1 MSGLASGVTALA
13 AGYSSHTCALLE
25 VQRPKCWGSDGSGQ
39 LGLGTITQQLVPV
52 DVVASAARL
61 RLNYATGQPGSY
73 FTLTGE
79 NFPARAQA
87 TLTVNG
93 VILTNSLA
101 VNELGQFILFL
112 STAGAHTG
120 SYQIT
125 VSATVSATTAVTLD
139 AASPL
144 RSQEGGGLTLAIGP
158 VSTMLYL
165 PLLQR

>member
-1 MSGLASGVTALA
+1 M
-13 AGYSSHTCALLE
+13 
-25 VQRPKCWGSDGSGQ
+25 
-39 LGLGTITQQLVPV
+39 
-52 DVVASAARL
+52 DVVASAAHIW
-61 RLNYATGQPGSY
+61 LNYASGRPGSY

-87 TLTVNG
+87 TLSVNG

-112 STAGAHTG
+112 NTAGAHTG

-139 AASPL
+139 AASRL
-144 RSQEGGGLTLAIGP
+144 RPQEGGGLTLAITRTP
-158 VSTMLYL
+158 EMFYL